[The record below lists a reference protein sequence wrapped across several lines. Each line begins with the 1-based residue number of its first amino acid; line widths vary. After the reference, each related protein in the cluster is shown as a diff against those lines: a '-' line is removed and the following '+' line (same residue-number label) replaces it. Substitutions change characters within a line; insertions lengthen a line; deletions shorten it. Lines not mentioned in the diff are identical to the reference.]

1 MTTTT
6 SPSITSNTGK
16 WINRGVAR
24 GAVITLLGAMAAL
37 LGACGGGGAATTGV
51 ASGGSTPTLAV
62 LPTSTTAYGNVAVTF
77 TVSGG
82 KPPYSVVSSNTSLIP
97 VPAPIG
103 SDGKLTVTPRTPA
116 VDTDVVLTFKDSA
129 AAATTVTS
137 TANLKASTLS
147 SSLTITPSSV
157 GAQCGGICSGGNGV
171 ASVQSVIAGVPGQGR
186 NIRFDAFQG
195 DYGFVTPGNSVND
208 PTVSTITITT
218 DNQGIARI
226 VIRAKNGAP
235 SQSAII
241 QVVDVLS
248 GEVRRF
254 VFQISQV
261 TTSTEILINP
271 LKFDWA
277 SPYKDACVVGG
288 ITNHYISGGVPPYT
302 VSAAA
307 PDFAILAPSVLV
319 NGVPVIRVDKDGDA
333 VQVITTGLTCSTTG
347 VPFIVRDATAR
358 TATFTISN
366 SLGPLTGPSAPSGG
380 GTGSIS
386 PPTITPASL
395 GPVACGASD
404 SAFVVQSATVPT
416 TLTATSLQPNR
427 ISALISNGTLTV
439 TRLANSVGGGS
450 SVLVRVSNGASF
462 TDVSVALSGVAPFG
476 CGVNAG
482 AGGITVAGS
491 PSISVASGTQLAQT
505 ISGGTAPY
513 TVVSS
518 NNAIAGVALLGSSGF
533 VVTGGTAGTTFITIT
548 DATGAATTVVVTV
561 TAGTPIS
568 FSPGNSGTAL
578 VTNGTTASFGLTGGS
593 GSYFISSL
601 SSVTPGRVTASI
613 SGNVLSISAVAG
625 AAQSPG
631 GTIVVTDTAGGT
643 FTVTVNIL

>member
-6 SPSITSNTGK
+6 SLSINSNTGK

-37 LGACGGGGAATTGV
+37 LGACGGGGAATTGA

-62 LPTSTTAYGNVAVTF
+62 LPTTTTAYGNVAVTF

-116 VDTDVVLTFKDSA
+116 ADTDVVLTFKDSSTT
-129 AAATTVTS
+129 ATTVTS

-186 NIRFDAFQG
+186 SLRFDAFQG

-261 TTSTEILINP
+261 TTSTEILISP
-271 LKFDWA
+271 AKFDWT
-277 SPYKDACVVGG
+277 SPFKDACVTGG
-288 ITNHYISGGVPPYT
+288 ISNHYVSGGVPPYT
-302 VSAAA
+302 VSASS
-307 PDFAILAPSVLV
+307 PDFAVLAPTVLV
-319 NGVPVIRVDKDGDA
+319 NGVPTVTVAKDGDA
-333 VQVITTGLTCSTTG
+333 VQVITTGNVCSPSG

-358 TATFTISN
+358 TGTFTVSN
-366 SLGPLTGPSAPSGG
+366 SIGPSTGPSAGVG
-380 GTGSIS
+380 AGSI
-386 PPTITPASL
+386 PAPTITPATL
-395 GPVACGASD
+395 GPVACGAFA
-404 SAFVVQSATVPT
+404 SAFVVQSSTVPVT
-416 TLTATSLQPNR
+416 VTPTSLEPNR
-427 ISALISNGTLTV
+427 VSALISNGILTV
-439 TRLANSVGGGS
+439 TRLANGVGGSS

-462 TDVSVALSGVAPFG
+462 TDVPVSLSGAAPFG
-476 CGVNAG
+476 CGANAG

-491 PSISVASGTQLAQT
+491 SSISVASGTQLAQT

-568 FSPGNSGTAL
+568 FSPGNSGIAP

-593 GSYFISSL
+593 GSYIISSL
-601 SSVTPGRVTASI
+601 SSVTPGRVAASI
-613 SGNVLSISAVAG
+613 AGNVLSISAVAG
-625 AAQSPG
+625 AAQSPA

>member
-6 SPSITSNTGK
+6 SLSNTSDTGK
-16 WINRGVAR
+16 WIKRGLVRSA
-24 GAVITLLGAMAAL
+24 AITLLGAMTAL
-37 LGACGGGGAATTGV
+37 LGACGGGGAATTGP

-62 LPTSTTAYGNVAVTF
+62 LPTAATAYGNVAVTF

-116 VDTDVVLTFKDSA
+116 VDTDVVLTFKDSSTT
-129 AAATTVTS
+129 ATTVTS

-171 ASVQSVIAGVPGQGR
+171 ASVQSVIAGIPGQGR

-208 PTVSTITITT
+208 PTVSSITITT

-261 TTSTEILINP
+261 TATTEILINP
-271 LKFDWA
+271 AKFDWT
-277 SPYKDACVVGG
+277 SPFKDACVVGG
-288 ITNHYISGGVPPYT
+288 ISNHYVSGGVPPYT
-302 VSAAA
+302 VSASS

-319 NGVPVIRVDKDGDA
+319 NGVPVVTIAKDGDA
-333 VQVITTGLTCSTTG
+333 VQVITTGNVCSTTG
-347 VPFIVRDATAR
+347 IPFIVRDATAR
-358 TATFTISN
+358 TATFTVSN
-366 SLGPLTGPSAPSGG
+366 SIGPPTGPSAGVG
-380 GTGSIS
+380 AGSI
-386 PPTITPASL
+386 PAPTITPATL
-395 GPVACGASD
+395 GPLACGASD
-404 SAFVVQSATVPT
+404 SAFVVQNSTVST
-416 TLTATSLQPNR
+416 TLTPTSLQPNR
-427 ISALISNGTLTV
+427 VSALISNGILTV
-439 TRLANSVGGGS
+439 TRLANSVGGVS

-462 TDVSVALSGVAPFG
+462 TDVPVSLSGVAPFG
-476 CGVNAG
+476 CGANAG
-482 AGGITVAGS
+482 AGAITVAGS
-491 PSISVASGTQLAQT
+491 SSITVASGTQVAQT
-505 ISGGTAPY
+505 IAGGSAPY
-513 TVVSS
+513 SIVSS
-518 NNAIAGVALLGSSGF
+518 NSGIASVAPLGTSGF
-533 VVTGGTAGTTFITIT
+533 VVTGVAVGTTFVTIT

-568 FSPGNSGTAL
+568 FSPGNSGTAA
-578 VTNGTTASFGLTGGS
+578 VTNGTTGTFGLTGGS
-593 GSYFISSL
+593 GAYSISSI
-601 SSVTPGRVTASI
+601 SSVTPGRVAATI
-613 SGNVLSISAVAG
+613 NGNVLSVSAVAG
-625 AAQSPG
+625 AAQAPA

-643 FTVTVNIL
+643 FTITVNIL